1 MSEQAAGRV
10 DQAVGT
16 SKITQFDVVYAS
28 IVAFF
33 AWMFSVYDFILFG
46 TLLPLIALDFRWST
60 TFSTGVATLVALG
73 TFLVALTVGP
83 ITDYFGRRNALV
95 ITVGGAALSSGLT
108 ALTPSAW
115 YLVIVR
121 ALSGFGYSEQ
131 AVNTTYLSEIYG
143 PRRRGFV
150 YSFIQG
156 GWPIGVLFAAAM
168 STLLLPAVGWRGV
181 FLVSTLP
188 IILILILRTRLKE
201 SPRYEHM
208 VAVRRLEA
216 EGKIAEARQLGQEYG
231 VDADRSA
238 QFTYV
243 QLFGADVRRHT
254 IFLGLAFLLNWFAIQ
269 VFAVLGTTVLTQGKG
284 ISFSNSL
291 FLLILSNALA
301 YVGYVVHGYIGD
313 FLGRRETIAGAWIIA
328 GICYLIM
335 LVVASSYVAVLITYS
350 VGLFFLIGAYS
361 ALFTYMGE
369 SFPTR
374 MRGTGASF
382 INAMGPIGG
391 VFGSLLFTG
400 VLAGG
405 ASVATGALIAGAI
418 PLILSGLALFG
429 ARRVPPRKT
438 LEEISV

>member
-1 MSEQAAGRV
+1 MSEEVLRRA
-10 DQAVGT
+10 DQTAST
-16 SKITQFDVVYAS
+16 SRITQFDVLYAS

-46 TLLPLIALDFRWST
+46 TLLPLIAQDFHWST
-60 TFSTGVATLVALG
+60 ELSTGVATLVALG
-73 TFLVALTVGP
+73 TFLVSLTVGP

-108 ALTPSAW
+108 ALTPAAW
-115 YLVIVR
+115 YLVLVR

-143 PRRRGFV
+143 PRRRGLI

-156 GWPIGVLFAAAM
+156 GWPIGVLFASLMAAV
-168 STLLLPAVGWRGV
+168 LLPAVGWRGV

-188 IILILILRTRLKE
+188 IIIILILRTRLKE

-216 EGKIAEARQLGQEYG
+216 EGKTAEAHELGREYG
-231 VDADRSA
+231 VDADRST

-243 QLFGADVRRHT
+243 QLFGPDVRRHT

-269 VFAVLGTTVLTQGKG
+269 VFTVLGTTVLTQGKG

-301 YVGYVVHGYIGD
+301 YIGYVAHGYIGD
-313 FLGRRETIAGAWIIA
+313 IIGRRETIAGAWIIA
-328 GICYLIM
+328 GISYTIM
-335 LVVASSYVAVLITYS
+335 LLFPSHFGAVLIAYS

-391 VFGSLLFTG
+391 VLGSLLFTA
-400 VLAGG
+400 VLAAGV
-405 ASVATGALIAGAI
+405 SVATAALIAGAI
-418 PLILSGLALFG
+418 PLILSGLAMFG
-429 ARRVPPRKT
+429 ARHVPPRKT
-438 LEEISV
+438 LEEIAI